1 MRTIKISAAAALFA
15 LASLAQAQSQA
26 QSNQAQSRADSAM
39 IARGEYIARASD
51 CIACHTAVNGKPFA
65 GGLKLDTPIGPIY
78 SSNITPDASTGI
90 GSYTVEEF
98 DRTLREGVKKN
109 GDTLYPAMPYPSYSR
124 LSDADVHALYAYFMH
139 GVSPV
144 QQSNRAT
151 GIVWPLSMR
160 WPLALWRTAFAPKPQ
175 PFTAPAG
182 TDPVL
187 ARGAYLVQGA
197 GHCGACHTP
206 RAVTMQEKALTDAD
220 GLDYLSGG
228 APVDGWVPASL
239 RGEQRTGI
247 GMWSE
252 SDIVQ
257 FLKTGRSP
265 HTAAFGGMTDVVAH
279 SMQFMSDDDLSA
291 IARYLKSLPPKLQ
304 GQTPYVY
311 DDTVAKALRT
321 GNVGKPGAAVYRDNC
336 MGCHR
341 SDGTGYTRVFPAL
354 GGNPVVQGEDASSLI
369 HVVLS
374 GNTLPGVRTAPSS
387 FTMPPL
393 GWRLSD
399 QEVADVSNFVRTSWG
414 NTGSVVTAEQVAKMR
429 KLVKPPGMPPIGGS
443 AEVEAN
449 GMNGTNGQA
458 SH

>member
-1 MRTIKISAAAALFA
+1 
-15 LASLAQAQSQA
+15 
-26 QSNQAQSRADSAM
+26 M
-39 IARGEYIARASD
+39 IARGEYIARVSD

-78 SSNITPDASTGI
+78 SSNITPDAGTGI
-90 GSYTVEEF
+90 GSYTFDEF
-98 DRTLREGVKKN
+98 DRALREGVKKN

-124 LSDADVHALYAYFMH
+124 LSGDDVHALYAYFMH
-139 GVSPV
+139 GVNPV

-175 PFTAPAG
+175 PFATSAG
-182 TDPVL
+182 ADPVL

-220 GLDYLSGG
+220 GPDYLSGG
-228 APVDGWVPASL
+228 APIDGWVPASL

-252 SDIVQ
+252 TDIVQ

-279 SMQFMSDDDLSA
+279 SVQFMTDADLSA

-321 GNVGKPGAAVYRDNC
+321 GDVGKPGAAVYRDNC

-341 SDGTGYTRVFPAL
+341 SDGKGYTRVFPAL

-414 NTGSVVTAEQVAKMR
+414 NTGSVVTAEQVTKMR

-443 AEVEAN
+443 AKIDAN
-449 GMNGTNGQA
+449 GTSGQT
-458 SH
+458 SN

>member
-1 MRTIKISAAAALFA
+1 
-15 LASLAQAQSQA
+15 
-26 QSNQAQSRADSAM
+26 
-39 IARGEYIARASD
+39 
-51 CIACHTAVNGKPFA
+51 
-65 GGLKLDTPIGPIY
+65 
-78 SSNITPDASTGI
+78 
-90 GSYTVEEF
+90 
-98 DRTLREGVKKN
+98 
-109 GDTLYPAMPYPSYSR
+109 
-124 LSDADVHALYAYFMH
+124 
-139 GVSPV
+139 
-144 QQSNRAT
+144 
-151 GIVWPLSMR
+151 
-160 WPLALWRTAFAPKPQ
+160 
-175 PFTAPAG
+175 
-182 TDPVL
+182 
-187 ARGAYLVQGA
+187 
-197 GHCGACHTP
+197 
-206 RAVTMQEKALTDAD
+206 
-220 GLDYLSGG
+220 
-228 APVDGWVPASL
+228 
-239 RGEQRTGI
+239 
-247 GMWSE
+247 
-252 SDIVQ
+252 
-257 FLKTGRSP
+257 
-265 HTAAFGGMTDVVAH
+265 
-279 SMQFMSDDDLSA
+279 
-291 IARYLKSLPPKLQ
+291 LKSLPPKLQ

-321 GNVGKPGAAVYRDNC
+321 GDVGKPGAAVYRDNC